1 MKIEHLAIWVKD
13 LDGMKN
19 FYETFFGATSG
30 NKYNN
35 ETKKFTSYF
44 LSFKDGPRLELMH
57 SPEIDDK
64 LLKNEEQMGLSHFA
78 ISVGSKK
85 KVDELTK
92 TLKDSGF
99 SIIGNPRTTGDGYYE
114 SVVLDPEQNRLEI
127 TV

>member
-30 NKYNN
+30 IKYNN

-44 LSFKDGPRLELMH
+44 LSFKDGPRLELMY
-57 SPEIDDK
+57 SSEIDDK
-64 LLKNEEQMGLSHFA
+64 LPKSKEQMGLSHFA

-85 KVDELTK
+85 KVDELTE

-99 SIIGNPRTTGDGYYE
+99 SIIGKPRTTGDGYYE
-114 SVVLDPEQNRLEI
+114 SVVLDPEQNRIEI

>member
-64 LLKNEEQMGLSHFA
+64 FLKNEEQMGLSHFA

-114 SVVLDPEQNRLEI
+114 SVVLDPEQNRIEI

>member
-1 MKIEHLAIWVKD
+1 
-13 LDGMKN
+13 MKN
-19 FYETFFGATSG
+19 FYETFFGTTSG

-35 ETKKFTSYF
+35 ETKKFTPYF

-64 LLKNEEQMGLSHFA
+64 LLKSKEQMGLSHFA

-85 KVDELTK
+85 KVDELTEA
-92 TLKDSGF
+92 LKDSGF

-114 SVVLDPEQNRLEI
+114 SVVLDPEQKRIEI